1 MDVFIYIYIYVFIYM
16 YMLYIYTVCFIPGLS
31 LHLGHCKTSRFETV
45 VGVCYNTVS
54 GCPNYFDQ
62 FFTSGLLICHDMLPG
77 VLLAEHHISEGEAY
91 FQLLV
96 FIMPLPQRSLRLSLL
111 QATALLA
118 LGIPPIVTLGWN
130 SGVVLT
136 KPLLQWY
143 KYITTKKS
151 RNSSAAGEQT
161 FIWRFLRNW
170 CVIISLELYGV

>member
-1 MDVFIYIYIYVFIYM
+1 MDVFIIYIYM
-16 YMLYIYTVCFIPGLS
+16 SLYIYVYVYNILYVLYRAYHCIWVIAKHPDLKQLLGFAIIQLVAAQIISTSS
-31 LHLGHCKTSRFETV
+31 LLQDFWYATICCPVSFWLNITSVRV
-45 VGVCYNTVS
+45 KHN
-54 GCPNYFDQ
+54 
-62 FFTSGLLICHDMLPG
+62 
-77 VLLAEHHISEGEAY
+77 